1 MGGKDAEFGFGH
13 TGIQML
19 IRFPRG
25 DVQQAAECLSLELRG
40 DSGIRTSLGKWQ
52 GIAE

>member
-13 TGIQML
+13 TGIQLLM
-19 IRFPRG
+19 RFPRE
-25 DVQQAAECLSLELRG
+25 DAHSAAECLSLEFRG
-40 DSGIRTSLGKWQ
+40 GSGIRMSLGKWQ